1 MTSQA
6 PNATEDFKTK
16 LRNMIA
22 AAVSI
27 LILIY
32 WHELKELWHSFIFRF
47 AFIAITASAV
57 YVIFKIKARKKKLPE
72 STAHGSASF
81 ATTQELINYSW
92 LYQLKTEA
100 QPIAQ
105 AGGFLL
111 SRTNFKDFKRQERFS
126 IELSRE
132 ETCQMVLILG
142 PTGTGKSR
150 CFYLPNLRFTRGQ
163 SFVCTDPKG
172 ELHNHTA
179 SFHNALKF
187 APREETTHCF
197 NWIPL
202 CGTNAHIANLL
213 ARSVVTANGASKES
227 FWDDAETNFLAAL
240 FSHAATFPTPT
251 PAAAYD
257 FLTTFEQEDLIE
269 HLLNSPSKIARQFTR
284 LFQQASENVRGN
296 TAIGLGSKLSWL
308 MDDSVRK
315 FTSSSTK
322 VFDFSQIREHA
333 TGIYWILSETD
344 VAVLK
349 PLTSL
354 FFTYVLW
361 SIKQKD
367 GLPITLYLDELANIG
382 HIPNLEVE
390 ITVLRGRN
398 ISIVAGLQ
406 SFSQLAKVYGH
417 HAETIFRDNFL
428 TKIYLHGLDAET
440 AEKCSKSLGEF
451 THQEETTSYSLSDS
465 GKSETRSLSR
475 NQRRLM
481 TGDEIRRLAK
491 DQFIIVSGNNKPTIL
506 TKNYYSEPPR
516 PIPASAPL
524 EEALT
529 LDFESI
535 AQRLKQARQLPEAK
549 TRAQLKGS
557 QPKQLSEGGGRKALP
572 PLPPMPA
579 ELEIIDAEFVDE
591 GEQES

>member
-1 MTSQA
+1 MSSQA
-6 PNATEDFKTK
+6 PNATEDFKSK

-22 AAVSI
+22 VSVSI

-32 WHELKELWHSFIFRF
+32 WNELKELWQSFFFRF
-47 AFIAITASAV
+47 AFIAITAIAV
-57 YVIFKIKARKKKLPE
+57 YVIFKINARKKKLPE

-81 ATTQELINYSW
+81 ASTQELINYSW
-92 LYQLKTEA
+92 LYQLTSDK
-100 QPIAQ
+100 QPINH

-111 SRTNFKDFKRQERFS
+111 SRSSFKDFKKQERFS

-150 CFYLPNLRFTRGQ
+150 CFFLPNLRYTRGQ
-163 SFVCTDPKG
+163 SFICTDPKG
-172 ELHNHTA
+172 ELHKHTA
-179 SFHNALKF
+179 SFHNSLKF
-187 APREETTHCF
+187 APRESETQCF

-202 CGTNAHIANLL
+202 CGTNAHLANLL
-213 ARSVVTANGASKES
+213 ARSIVTANGASKES

-354 FFTYVLW
+354 FFNYMLW

-367 GLPITLYLDELANIG
+367 GLPVTFYLDEFANVG
-382 HIPNLEVE
+382 NLGNFEVE

-398 ISIVAGLQ
+398 VSICAGIQ

-440 AEKCSKSLGEF
+440 AEKCSRSLGEF
-451 THQEETTSYSLSDS
+451 THQEETISFSQSDT

-491 DQFIIVSGNNKPTIL
+491 DQFILVSGNNKPVIL

-516 PIPASAPL
+516 PIRASASL

-535 AQRLKQARQLPEAK
+535 AQRLKQARQLPQAK

-557 QPKQLSEGGGRKALP
+557 QPKQLTEGGGRKALP